1 MTPGRYI
8 GQVAI
13 VTGGG
18 LGMGRAIALRLASEG
33 ARVAV
38 FDINAAAAA
47 DTVSAVQLAGGSA
60 QFYHCD
66 ISSADAVCTALT
78 ATVRD
83 MGGLHLLVNNAGI
96 MHPDDDMLEHTS
108 DEAWDRTFAV
118 NFHGPLH
125 CCKYAIPFLLASGA
139 GAIVSIASVGGV
151 MGTTRPVYGASKGA
165 VIGMTSMIARQYAA
179 QRLRANVVL
188 PSGVNT
194 PMLDVVMKFK
204 RTIRQPVYNPL
215 QRLAEPEEIA
225 GVVAFLGSRD
235 ASNVNAAVW
244 PVDGGTL
251 AV

>member
-1 MTPGRYI
+1 MNNGRYL
-8 GQVAI
+8 GRTAI

-18 LGMGRAIALRLASEG
+18 LGMGRAIALRLATEG

-38 FDINAAAAA
+38 FDINVAAAVATVAA
-47 DTVSAVQLAGGSA
+47 VRACGGSA
-60 QFYHCD
+60 QFYRCD
-66 ISSADAVCTALT
+66 IATAGDVQTAVSAVA
-78 ATVRD
+78 RD
-83 MGGLHLLVNNAGI
+83 SGGLHVLVNNAGI

-108 DEAWDRTFAV
+108 DEAWNRTFAV
-118 NFHGPLH
+118 NLHGPFH
-125 CCKYAIPFLLASGA
+125 CCKYAIPHLLASGG

-165 VIGMTSMIARQYAA
+165 VIGMTTMIARQYAA
-179 QRLRANVVL
+179 QGLRANVVL

-194 PMLDVVMKFK
+194 PMLDVVMKYQ

-215 QRLAEPEEIA
+215 QRVAEPEEIA
-225 GVVAFLGSRD
+225 GVVAFLASRD
-235 ASNVNAAVW
+235 ASDVNAAVW